1 MLLNANNSR
10 RSSNSSDFQGDEL
23 FTQNSYQIIIF
34 ESND

>member
-10 RSSNSSDFQGDEL
+10 RSSNSSDIEGDEL
-23 FTQNSYQIIIF
+23 LTQNSYQIIIF